1 MQYYLMTDYYWM
13 MLDRM
18 VYFYD
23 SLISQGLIS
32 ALIIMIIGLIFGHE
46 FGKLT
51 TSLVRN
57 TGINKVLEKMGMKKF
72 LKKGGMKFSV
82 ENLAGWIVKWFFI
95 FFALMTAV
103 DLLNL
108 KQTSDFLNE
117 MLFFVPNLIV
127 ALVILTIG
135 LIISQ
140 MIFEALEATARATG
154 IKIYHLAAIGV
165 KYLLIVVTLLVVFE
179 QVGIKTEILRIFA
192 GGISLMIALAGGLAF
207 GLGGQY
213 YARELLEDFKN
224 NMKK

>member
-1 MQYYLMTDYYWM
+1 MQYNAVELYFM
-13 MLDRM
+13 MIDKM

-23 SLISQGLIS
+23 SFISQGLIG
-32 ALIIMIIGLIFGHE
+32 ALIIMIIGLIFGVE

-51 TSLVRN
+51 TSLVKK

-72 LKKGGMKFSV
+72 LKKGGIKFSI
-82 ENLAGWIVKWFFI
+82 ENLAGWSVKWFFI
-95 FFALMTAV
+95 FFALMISV
-103 DLLNL
+103 DSLDLPQASN
-108 KQTSDFLNE
+108 FLDR
-117 MLFFVPNLIV
+117 MLSYIPNLIA

-140 MIFEALEATARATG
+140 MIFEALEATAKATG
-154 IKIYHLAAIGV
+154 IRIYHLTAIGV